1 MARQCVAEQA
11 CTAMGPSHTSVLELG
26 KQLYYGQSFGSR
38 GPSSCSATYIW
49 GKEAGGISEQQCH
62 DPVPVLAPLHFIH
75 FLCFLLIIIF
85 VVTKQKLVNKLL
97 LQQKWSVLLDEK
109 CMLIFHRSN
118 LLQGLP
124 FQLPPQIG
132 ALLGAS
138 TILSH
143 SFLHRRN

>member
-85 VVTKQKLVNKLL
+85 VVTKQKLINKLL
-97 LQQKWSVLLDEK
+97 LQQKWSEYSGMRMGEDLGLVPNALEAKFCRLHHAVSRK
-109 CMLIFHRSN
+109 YKAVGTWFI
-118 LLQGLP
+118 LP
-124 FQLPPQIG
+124 FTFI
-132 ALLGAS
+132 
-138 TILSH
+138 
-143 SFLHRRN
+143 